1 MLESGHLFASL
12 RQVAA
17 RLLPIP
23 HGLPPRGQEC
33 AGVVLASSRIAS
45 GREGV
50 FVLPKRMHV
59 EEPVG

>member
-1 MLESGHLFASL
+1 MLESGHLFAFL

-23 HGLPPRGQEC
+23 TAFTSGP
-33 AGVVLASSRIAS
+33 GVCRCGLASSRIAS